1 MNKPDND
8 WWRGAVFYQIY
19 PRSFQDSDGNGVG
32 DLAGITRRLDHVAS
46 LAVDGI
52 WVSPFFTS
60 PMKDYGYD
68 ISDFRDV
75 DPLFG
80 TLDDFRV
87 LLARAHALGLKVLI
101 DLVVSHSSDRH
112 PWFAESRSSRD
123 NRRADWYVW
132 ADPKPDGTPPNNWLS
147 VFGGPAWEWD
157 SRRRQYYMHNFLP
170 SQPDLNYHNP
180 EVQDAVLDIVRFW
193 LDLGVDGFRLDA
205 LSHYFHDAALIDNPA
220 RNASELTAANVN
232 PSDWQRPVGT
242 RSRPELIGFLER
254 LRQLL
259 DLYPGTT
266 SIGEVCLDTEERSLP
281 HLTKRDRRLHMAYLS
296 NLSTPGIG
304 PGNVVAPLVDTE
316 SYIADGWA
324 AWALSNHDVNR
335 VVSRWGLA
343 DHAAAVTPT
352 LIAFMTCLRGSSIVY
367 QGDELG
373 LPEAEL
379 SFEQLQDPVGI
390 TFWPEF
396 KGRDGCRTPMPWS
409 AEAANAGF
417 SPVAPWL
424 PVAAS
429 HLALAVDRQDG
440 EPSSVLN
447 RVRRFLAWRQ
457 RQPALRLGTIEFLDT
472 TPPLIA
478 CLRRWHGRTIL
489 AAFNFGDRPVSLP
502 LPAGQLFIGLPAADF
517 IADIQDGELRL
528 APFAAAFCL
537 G

>member
-52 WVSPFFTS
+52 WISPFFTS

-80 TLDDFRV
+80 TLDDFRA

-220 RNASELTAANVN
+220 RDACELTAANVN

-259 DLYPGTT
+259 DRYPGTT

-281 HLTKRDRRLHMAYLS
+281 HLVK
-296 NLSTPGIG
+296 
-304 PGNVVAPLVDTE
+304 
-316 SYIADGWA
+316 
-324 AWALSNHDVNR
+324 AL
-335 VVSRWGLA
+335 
-343 DHAAAVTPT
+343 
-352 LIAFMTCLRGSSIVY
+352 M
-367 QGDELG
+367 
-373 LPEAEL
+373 
-379 SFEQLQDPVGI
+379 
-390 TFWPEF
+390 
-396 KGRDGCRTPMPWS
+396 
-409 AEAANAGF
+409 
-417 SPVAPWL
+417 
-424 PVAAS
+424 
-429 HLALAVDRQDG
+429 
-440 EPSSVLN
+440 
-447 RVRRFLAWRQ
+447 
-457 RQPALRLGTIEFLDT
+457 
-472 TPPLIA
+472 
-478 CLRRWHGRTIL
+478 
-489 AAFNFGDRPVSLP
+489 
-502 LPAGQLFIGLPAADF
+502 
-517 IADIQDGELRL
+517 
-528 APFAAAFCL
+528 
-537 G
+537 